1 MRKREE
7 MEFKPNKPNK
17 FIPCNATCPVEYK
30 NYSVGGPITPGL
42 NKPNKLNRPWLA
54 VLLIALLVTTIP
66 AVAHADVSDILSR
79 FQLYG
84 VAEETYDSN
93 VNLTRSNKKED
104 YITNVGVGIRF
115 STLPRSETTREF
127 RQPSTG
133 EETAYGITL
142 DFLPTYVFYAK
153 DTSDDYLSLSGN
165 LDTWYTWNRRLTV
178 RVRDYV
184 IRSEEP
190 LEQDYASTALP
201 GQILL
206 GNQIGRSIYVRN
218 VFQPSLEYRFGRED
232 IISINYMNNIY
243 RNESSFFEDS
253 TENYINPRLTYWFN
267 IRNGVSLE
275 YGLTLAGFQR
285 SSDFTGHMAV
295 GRYTYRFNPRTS
307 VFGDFTYLKRDFESP
322 SPDYDV
328 YRPSFG
334 IAHAFS
340 PTLSAQAQAGYFRQ
354 DPSRGSTEDGFFY
367 SVVVTQRAKK
377 TTYTLGL
384 QGGYIEDYFT
394 AENLGFAKYNQ
405 AIGTI
410 THQLAQ
416 RVSATLSGRYQRP
429 EYQSGVD
436 RGRVDNIRGV
446 DGGVSYQALR
456 WLSFGLNLSYSEDN
470 SNRNV
475 NDYNDFRAIFRVTA
489 TL

>member
-1 MRKREE
+1 MKLD
-7 MEFKPNKPNK
+7 K
-17 FIPCNATCPVEYK
+17 
-30 NYSVGGPITPGL
+30 L
-42 NKPNKLNRPWLA
+42 NKPNRLNKLNEPNKLNKLNKLFPFA
-54 VLLIALLVTTIP
+54 LCFLMGLIVLSVSEF
-66 AVAHADVSDILSR
+66 AHADVSDILSK
-79 FQLYG
+79 FQFYG

-93 VNLTRSNKKED
+93 VNLTRRNKKED

-115 STLPRSETTREF
+115 STLPRSEITGEF
-127 RQPSTG
+127 RQPSTS
-133 EETAYGITL
+133 EETAYGINL
-142 DFLPTYVFYAK
+142 DFLPAYVFYAK
-153 DTSDDYLSLSGN
+153 NTSDDYLSLAGN
-165 LDTWYTWNRRLTV
+165 LNTWYTWDRRLTF
-178 RVRDYV
+178 RVNDYL
-184 IRSEEP
+184 IRSQEP
-190 LEQDYASTALP
+190 LERDYSSGALP

-232 IISINYMNNIY
+232 LISINYTNNVY

-275 YGLTLAGFQR
+275 YGLTLADFER
-285 SSDFTGHMAV
+285 SSDFTGHTVA

-334 IAHAFS
+334 VEHAFS
-340 PTLSAQAQAGYFRQ
+340 STLSAQAQAGYFLQ
-354 DPSRGSTEDGFFY
+354 NPSRGSTEDGFFY
-367 SVVVTQRAKK
+367 SIVFTQRAQK

-384 QGGYIEDYFT
+384 QGGYTEDYFT
-394 AENLGFAKYNQ
+394 AENNGFGKYNQ

-410 THQLAQ
+410 THQLAE
-416 RVSATLSGRYQRP
+416 RISATLSGRYQRP
-429 EYQSGVD
+429 EYTD
-436 RGRVDNIRGV
+436 GRTDNIWGV

-456 WLSFGLNLSYSEDN
+456 WLSFGLNLSYAEDH
-470 SNRNV
+470 SNRDV